1 MNETE
6 KKLWYES
13 TAELLSKLSVC
24 NSKWRDWS
32 LPDMPQLAT
41 ACHSLPGW
49 DGWDGWDHLR
59 PLLAH
64 NEQPSFHHAPDLHPS
79 ALLFW
84 SLSRWSC
91 TGTGYWQVTNRLLTG
106 YWQLLTVTEFVDIE
120 GVASPQVI
128 AENSWFCPGVV
139 FRHFVSIEMRWV
151 PENFKPAKF
160 CSDSW
165 TWTPPVISL
174 RRARR
179 NTSFIGTVG
188 AANHPTL
195 LLDLR
200 VNRFWYQCGW
210 YDFCIGMICLSWDSS
225 IPYYHILPCFCNNTC
240 FGADWI
246 IASVDSSDSSCKSVL
261 DRAAFVDLAT
271 RKQVGRFQRMNQLVS
286 LKTLDKQFALLL
298 LESTRRANVTSC
310 IQTPHELVQETI
322 LKCLALNC

>member
-32 LPDMPQLAT
+32 LPDMPQLAR
-41 ACHSLPGW
+41 LRR
-49 DGWDGWDHLR
+49 LR
-59 PLLAH
+59 PSETSAGSQRAAQFSPCTKPAPFSSAFLV
-64 NEQPSFHHAPDLHPS
+64 SFKVVLH
-79 ALLFW
+79 
-84 SLSRWSC
+84 RH
-91 TGTGYWQVTNRLLTG
+91 RLLTG
-106 YWQLLTVTEFVDIE
+106 YWQVTDSYWQLLSLMVDVDIE

-225 IPYYHILPCFCNNTC
+225 IPSYHILPCFCNNTC

-246 IASVDSSDSSCKSVL
+246 IASVDSSDSSCQSVL

-298 LESTRRANVTSC
+298 ESTRRTNVTSC
-310 IQTPHELVQETI
+310 IQTPHELVQEAI

>member
-32 LPDMPQLAT
+32 LPDMPQLAR
-41 ACHSLPGW
+41 LRR
-49 DGWDGWDHLR
+49 LR
-59 PLLAH
+59 PSETSAGSQRAAQFSPCTKPAPFSSAFLV
-64 NEQPSFHHAPDLHPS
+64 SFKVVLH
-79 ALLFW
+79 
-84 SLSRWSC
+84 RH
-91 TGTGYWQVTNRLLTG
+91 RLLTG
-106 YWQLLTVTEFVDIE
+106 YWQVTDSYWQLLSLMVDVDIE

-225 IPYYHILPCFCNNTC
+225 IPSYHILPCFCNNTC

-298 LESTRRANVTSC
+298 ESTRRTNVTSC
-310 IQTPHELVQETI
+310 IQTPHELVQEAI

>member
-1 MNETE
+1 M
-6 KKLWYES
+6 KRLKL
-13 TAELLSKLSVC
+13 A
-24 NSKWRDWS
+24 RH
-32 LPDMPQLAT
+32 AT
-41 ACHSLPGW
+41 ACQAETAETIW
-49 DGWDGWDHLR
+49 DLCWLTTSSPVFTMHQTCTLQLCFSG
-59 PLLAH
+59 
-64 NEQPSFHHAPDLHPS
+64 
-79 ALLFW
+79 LFQ
-84 SLSRWSC
+84 
-91 TGTGYWQVTNRLLTG
+91 GGPAQAQVTDRLLTG
-106 YWQLLTVTEFVDIE
+106 YWQVTDSYWQLLSLMVDVDIE

-225 IPYYHILPCFCNNTC
+225 IPSYHILPCFCNNTC

-298 LESTRRANVTSC
+298 ESTRRTNVTSC
-310 IQTPHELVQETI
+310 IQTPHELVQEAI

>member
-32 LPDMPQLAT
+32 LPDMPQLAR
-41 ACHSLPGW
+41 LRR
-49 DGWDGWDHLR
+49 LR
-59 PLLAH
+59 PSETSAGSQRAAQFSPCTKPAPFSSAFLV
-64 NEQPSFHHAPDLHPS
+64 SFKVVLH
-79 ALLFW
+79 
-84 SLSRWSC
+84 RH
-91 TGTGYWQVTNRLLTG
+91 RLLTG
-106 YWQLLTVTEFVDIE
+106 YWQVTDSYWQLLSLMVDVDIE

-179 NTSFIGTVG
+179 NTSFIGTVE

-225 IPYYHILPCFCNNTC
+225 IPSYHILPCFCNNTC

-298 LESTRRANVTSC
+298 ESTRRTNVTSC
-310 IQTPHELVQETI
+310 IQTPHELVQEAI